1 MPGVRDAVEGKRSAE
16 AEEHAARLGQ
26 VLAAAAAVLDK
37 AAEMLEPAGG
47 SAGR

>member
-1 MPGVRDAVEGKRSAE
+1 MPGVRDAVEGKRWAE
-16 AEEHAARLGQ
+16 AEEQAARLRQ
-26 VLAAAAAVLDK
+26 ALAAAAVLDK